1 MLENIM
7 KINVEINMDTVE
19 QIAIDYIVDQYRSLR
34 LDAKVF
40 PDTQKELEHLL
51 ESYQTVLRDIMKPI
65 EYKSMMLQL
74 NMDETNRARRKLN
87 FVIGL

>member
-1 MLENIM
+1 M

-74 NMDETNRARRKLN
+74 NMDETNRSRRKLN

>member
-1 MLENIM
+1 M
-7 KINVEINMDTVE
+7 KINVEINMETVE
-19 QIAIDYIVDQYRSLR
+19 QIAIDYIVDQYRSLK

-40 PDTQKELEHLL
+40 PNTQKELEHLL

-74 NMDETNRARRKLN
+74 NMDEANRSRRKLN

>member
-1 MLENIM
+1 ME
-7 KINVEINMDTVE
+7 TVE
-19 QIAIDYIVDQYRSLR
+19 QIAIDYIIDQYRSLR
-34 LDAKVF
+34 MDKKVF

-65 EYKSMMLQL
+65 EYKALMLQI
-74 NMDETNRARRKLN
+74 NMDEVNRTRRKLN